1 MTQPEITMPPQGTSC
16 GYRQEDGSMWVA
28 CNPEPDKKPGIA
40 FCDHPG
46 NWVNPALYKLVAV
59 FENEADRDFVLSLHK
74 IAVTKGLQ

>member
-1 MTQPEITMPPQGTSC
+1 MKQPEITMPPEGTST
-16 GYRQEDGSMWVA
+16 GYRQDDGTMWFA
-28 CNPEPDKKPGIA
+28 CTRKSDKKPAIS